1 MMLNIDF
8 HIFEEGGVNQDT
20 SLKGFEQENSTQ
32 SLNIVQNN
40 FWNFIVNFKVHLER
54 ILSLISL
61 IKNKFKEI
69 HILVVWAKFSTDF
82 LKSQYIHCMRVQ

>member
-1 MMLNIDF
+1 MMLNTDF

-40 FWNFIVNFKVHLER
+40 F
-54 ILSLISL
+54 
-61 IKNKFKEI
+61 
-69 HILVVWAKFSTDF
+69 
-82 LKSQYIHCMRVQ
+82 